1 MGRFSFGSS
10 ETLSRL
16 RRGLI
21 LGLGAALL
29 AAGATLL
36 SIGLIGYFD
45 DDTAS
50 APEASSV
57 ADVLTSIEDVEN
69 LPVAIPYYNPQ
80 PTAPE
85 PTPEPPA
92 VTVPLRLMIDR
103 LGVDA
108 PVGVYELDENGVPE
122 VPVADDAGV
131 VVAWYDF
138 SSRPG
143 AGSNAVFAGH
153 ITWDRAPAV
162 FANLDDLQAGDVIR
176 LVSDDGREY
185 TYEVSANFAVD
196 PYDTD
201 SLEVM
206 APTETDTV
214 TLITCGGT
222 WIPDPSQRFG
232 GDYTTRTIVQ
242 AKLVRSSVTAPIPAA
257 ISDS

>member
-1 MGRFSFGSS
+1 MARFSS
-10 ETLSRL
+10 ESPEPLSRL

-29 AAGATLL
+29 AAGVTLL

-45 DDTAS
+45 DDD
-50 APEASSV
+50 APAASSV
-57 ADVLTSIEDVEN
+57 ADALTSIDDVEN

-80 PTAPE
+80 ATAPE
-85 PTPEPPA
+85 PEPTP
-92 VTVPLRLMIDR
+92 VTVPLRLVIDR

-122 VPVADDAGV
+122 VPVADDAAE

-138 SSRPG
+138 SSKPG

-153 ITWDRAPAV
+153 ITWNRAPAV
-162 FANLDDLQAGDVIR
+162 FSNLDDLQAGDVVR

-185 TYEVSANFAVD
+185 TYEVFANFAVD
-196 PYDTD
+196 PYDTE
-201 SLEVM
+201 SLKVM

-222 WIPDPSQRFG
+222 WIPDPSEQFG

-242 AKLVRSSVTAPIPAA
+242 AKLVQSSVTAPVLAA

>member
-1 MGRFSFGSS
+1 MRRFSFGSS
-10 ETLSRL
+10 GTLSRL
-16 RRGLI
+16 RRGLT

-36 SIGLIGYFD
+36 GIGLIGYFD
-45 DDTAS
+45 DDA
-50 APEASSV
+50 APEASV
-57 ADVLTSIEDVEN
+57 ADVLTSIDDVEN

-80 PTAPE
+80 TTTPE
-85 PTPEPPA
+85 PTA
-92 VTVPLRLMIDR
+92 VTVPLRLVIER

-122 VPVADDAGV
+122 VPVADDAAE

-138 SSRPG
+138 SSKPG

-153 ITWDRAPAV
+153 INWNRAPAV
-162 FANLDDLQAGDVIR
+162 FANLGDLQAGDVVR

-185 TYEVSANFAVD
+185 TYEVFANFAVD
-196 PYDTD
+196 PYDTE
-201 SLEVM
+201 SLKVM

-222 WIPDPSQRFG
+222 WIPDPSEQFG

>member
-1 MGRFSFGSS
+1 MGRFSSGSS

-29 AAGATLL
+29 AAGVTLL

-45 DDTAS
+45 DDTSS

-57 ADVLTSIEDVEN
+57 ADALTSIDDVEN

-80 PTAPE
+80 AREPEPE
-85 PTPEPPA
+85 PTP
-92 VTVPLRLMIDR
+92 VTVPLRLVIDR

-122 VPVADDAGV
+122 VPVADDAAE

-138 SSRPG
+138 SSKPG

-153 ITWDRAPAV
+153 ITWNRAPAV
-162 FANLDDLQAGDVIR
+162 FSNLDDLQAGDVVS

-185 TYEVSANFAVD
+185 TYEVFANFAVD
-196 PYDTD
+196 PYDTE
-201 SLEVM
+201 SLKVM

-222 WIPDPSQRFG
+222 WIPDPSEQFG

-242 AKLVRSSVTAPIPAA
+242 AKLVQSSVTAPILAA

>member
-1 MGRFSFGSS
+1 MGRFSFGRL
-10 ETLSRL
+10 EIRSRL
-16 RRGLI
+16 RRGLT

-29 AAGATLL
+29 VAGATLL
-36 SIGLIGYFD
+36 GIGLIGYFD
-45 DDTAS
+45 DGVST
-50 APEASSV
+50 PETSPVSDQSLSID
-57 ADVLTSIEDVEN
+57 DVPY

-80 PTAPE
+80 RTAPE
-85 PTPEPPA
+85 PEAPA

-122 VPVADDAGV
+122 VPVADDAAE

-138 SSRPG
+138 SSKPG

-153 ITWDRAPAV
+153 ITWNRAPAV
-162 FANLDDLQAGDVIR
+162 FANLNDLQAGDVLR

-185 TYEVSANFAVD
+185 TYEVFANFAVD
-196 PYDTD
+196 PYDTE
-201 SLEVM
+201 SLKVM
-206 APTETDTV
+206 SPTETDTV

-222 WIPDPSQRFG
+222 WIPDASEQFG

-242 AKLVRSSVTAPIPAA
+242 AKLVQPSVTAPVPAA

>member
-1 MGRFSFGSS
+1 MGRFSSGSPVP
-10 ETLSRL
+10 LSRL
-16 RRGLI
+16 RRRLI
-21 LGLGAALL
+21 LGLGAALF

-36 SIGLIGYFD
+36 GIGLIGYFND
-45 DDTAS
+45 GVST
-50 APEASSV
+50 PETSSV
-57 ADVLTSIEDVEN
+57 SDQSLSIDDVEN
-69 LPVAIPYYNPQ
+69 LPIAIPYYNPRL
-80 PTAPE
+80 TAPE
-85 PTPEPPA
+85 PEPPA

-108 PVGVYELDENGVPE
+108 PVDVYKLDADGVPE
-122 VPVADDAGV
+122 VPVAEDAAE

-138 SSRPG
+138 SSKPG

-162 FANLDDLQAGDVIR
+162 FADLGELQAGDVVR

-185 TYEVSANFAVD
+185 TYEVFANFAVD
-196 PYDTD
+196 PYDTE
-201 SLEVM
+201 SLKVM

-222 WIPDPSQRFG
+222 WIPDPSEQFG

-242 AKLVRSSVTAPIPAA
+242 AKLVRSSALAPVPSAL
-257 ISDS
+257 SDS

>member
-1 MGRFSFGSS
+1 V
-10 ETLSRL
+10 
-16 RRGLI
+16 
-21 LGLGAALL
+21 ALF

-36 SIGLIGYFD
+36 GIGLVDYF

-50 APEASSV
+50 APEASSA
-57 ADVLTSIEDVEN
+57 ADALNSIDDVEN
-69 LPVAIPYYNPQ
+69 LPVSIPYNNPR
-80 PTAPE
+80 PTE
-85 PTPEPPA
+85 PTPEPTVVA
-92 VTVPLRLMIDR
+92 VPLRLVIDR

-108 PVGVYELDENGVPE
+108 PVDVYTLDENRVPE
-122 VPVADDAGV
+122 VPVADDAGE

-138 SSRPG
+138 TGKPG

-162 FANLDDLQAGDVIR
+162 FYDLDELQAGDVVR

-185 TYEVSANFAVD
+185 TYEVFANFDVD
-196 PYDTD
+196 PYDTE
-201 SLEVM
+201 SLKVM

-222 WIPDPSQRFG
+222 WIPDPSEQFG

-242 AKLVRSSVTAPIPAA
+242 AKLMQSSVTA

>member
-1 MGRFSFGSS
+1 MGRFSSRSS
-10 ETLSRL
+10 GTLRRL

-21 LGLGAALL
+21 LGLGVALF

-45 DDTAS
+45 DATP

-57 ADVLTSIEDVEN
+57 TDALISIDDVEN

-80 PTAPE
+80 RTTPE
-85 PTPEPPA
+85 PEPEPPA

-103 LGVDA
+103 FGVDA
-108 PVGVYELDENGVPE
+108 PVGVYTLDEDGVPE
-122 VPVADDAGV
+122 VPVADDAGE

-138 SSRPG
+138 SSKPG

-153 ITWDRAPAV
+153 ITWNRAPAV
-162 FANLDDLQAGDVIR
+162 FAKLNDLQAGDVVR

-185 TYEVSANFAVD
+185 TYEVFANFAVD
-196 PYDTD
+196 PYDTE
-201 SLEVM
+201 SLKVM
-206 APTETDTV
+206 APTETDTI

-222 WIPDPSQRFG
+222 WIPDPSERFG
-232 GDYTTRTIVQ
+232 GDYTDRTIVQ
-242 AKLVRSSVTAPIPAA
+242 AKLVRSSVSSPVPSAL
-257 ISDS
+257 SDG

>member
-1 MGRFSFGSS
+1 MGRFSSGSS
-10 ETLSRL
+10 EILSRL

-29 AAGATLL
+29 AAGVTLL

-45 DDTAS
+45 DDTSS

-57 ADVLTSIEDVEN
+57 ADALTSIDDVEN

-80 PTAPE
+80 AREPEPE
-85 PTPEPPA
+85 PTP
-92 VTVPLRLMIDR
+92 VTVPLRLVIDR

-122 VPVADDAGV
+122 VPVADDAGE

-138 SSRPG
+138 SSKPG

-153 ITWDRAPAV
+153 VTWNRAPAV
-162 FANLDDLQAGDVIR
+162 FSDLDDLQAGDVVR
-176 LVSDDGREY
+176 LVSDDGTEY
-185 TYEVSANFAVD
+185 TYEVFANFDVD
-196 PYDTD
+196 PYDTE
-201 SLEVM
+201 SLKVM

-222 WIPDPSQRFG
+222 WIPDPSEQFG

-242 AKLVRSSVTAPIPAA
+242 AKLMQSSVTA

>member
-1 MGRFSFGSS
+1 MGRFSSGSS
-10 ETLSRL
+10 EIRSRL

-21 LGLGAALL
+21 LGLGVALL

-36 SIGLIGYFD
+36 GIGLIGYFNDGVSTPETPSVSDQSLSID
-45 DDTAS
+45 DV
-50 APEASSV
+50 P
-57 ADVLTSIEDVEN
+57 N

-80 PTAPE
+80 RTAPE
-85 PTPEPPA
+85 PEAPA

-122 VPVADDAGV
+122 VPVADDAAE

-138 SSRPG
+138 SSKPG

-153 ITWDRAPAV
+153 VTWNRAPAV
-162 FANLDDLQAGDVIR
+162 FGSLDDLQAGDVVR

-185 TYEVSANFAVD
+185 TYEVFANFAVD
-196 PYDTD
+196 PYDTE
-201 SLEVM
+201 SLKVM
-206 APTETDTV
+206 APTETDTI

-222 WIPDPSQRFG
+222 WIPDPSERFG

-242 AKLVRSSVTAPIPAA
+242 ATLVQSSVTGPVPAA

>member
-1 MGRFSFGSS
+1 MGRFSSGSS
-10 ETLSRL
+10 EILSRL

-29 AAGATLL
+29 AAGVTLL

-45 DDTAS
+45 DDD
-50 APEASSV
+50 APAASSV
-57 ADVLTSIEDVEN
+57 ADALTSIDDVEN

-80 PTAPE
+80 ARAPEPE
-85 PTPEPPA
+85 PTP
-92 VTVPLRLMIDR
+92 VTVPLRLVIDR

-122 VPVADDAGV
+122 VPVADDAAE

-138 SSRPG
+138 SSKPG

-153 ITWDRAPAV
+153 ITWNRAPAV
-162 FANLDDLQAGDVIR
+162 FYDLGDLQAGDVVR

-185 TYEVSANFAVD
+185 TYEVFANFDVD
-196 PYDTD
+196 PYDTE
-201 SLEVM
+201 SLKVM

-222 WIPDPSQRFG
+222 WIPDPSEQFG

-242 AKLVRSSVTAPIPAA
+242 AKLMQSSVTA

>member
-16 RRGLI
+16 RRGLF

-36 SIGLIGYFD
+36 GIGLIGYFD
-45 DDTAS
+45 DD
-50 APEASSV
+50 APEASSD
-57 ADVLTSIEDVEN
+57 ADVLTNIDDVEN
-69 LPVAIPYYNPQ
+69 LPVAVPYYNPQ
-80 PTAPE
+80 ATAPE
-85 PTPEPPA
+85 PEPTA
-92 VTVPLRLMIDR
+92 VTVPLRLMIDS

-122 VPVADDAGV
+122 VPVADDAGE

-138 SSRPG
+138 SSKPG

-153 ITWDRAPAV
+153 INWNRAPAV
-162 FANLDDLQAGDVIR
+162 FADLGDLQAGDVVR

-185 TYEVSANFAVD
+185 TYEVFANFAVD
-196 PYDTD
+196 PYDTE
-201 SLEVM
+201 SLKVM

-222 WIPDPSQRFG
+222 WIPDPSEQFG

-242 AKLVRSSVTAPIPAA
+242 AKLVGPSVTAPVPAA

>member
-1 MGRFSFGSS
+1 MGRFSSGSS
-10 ETLSRL
+10 EILSRL

-29 AAGATLL
+29 AAGVTLL

-45 DDTAS
+45 DDTSS

-57 ADVLTSIEDVEN
+57 ADALTSIDDVEN

-80 PTAPE
+80 AREPEPE
-85 PTPEPPA
+85 PTP
-92 VTVPLRLMIDR
+92 VTVPLRLVIDR

-122 VPVADDAGV
+122 VPVADDAAE

-138 SSRPG
+138 SSKPG
-143 AGSNAVFAGH
+143 GGSNAVFAAH
-153 ITWDRAPAV
+153 VTWNRAPAV
-162 FANLDDLQAGDVIR
+162 FSDLNNLQAGDVVR
-176 LVSDDGREY
+176 LVSDDGTEY
-185 TYEVSANFAVD
+185 TYEVFANFDVD
-196 PYDTD
+196 PYDTE
-201 SLEVM
+201 SLKVM

-222 WIPDPSQRFG
+222 WIPDPSEQFG

-242 AKLVRSSVTAPIPAA
+242 AKLMQSSVTA

>member
-1 MGRFSFGSS
+1 MGRFSFGSAGI
-10 ETLSRL
+10 LSRL

-36 SIGLIGYFD
+36 GIGLIGYFD
-45 DDTAS
+45 DDA

-57 ADVLTSIEDVEN
+57 ADALSIDDVEN
-69 LPVAIPYYNPQ
+69 LPVAISYYNPQ

-85 PTPEPPA
+85 PEPAA
-92 VTVPLRLMIDR
+92 VTVPLRLMIER
-103 LGVDA
+103 LGVNA
-108 PVGVYELDENGVPE
+108 PVGVYELDEDGVPE
-122 VPVADDAGV
+122 VPLADDAAE

-138 SSRPG
+138 SSKPG

-153 ITWDRAPAV
+153 ITWNRAPAV
-162 FANLDDLQAGDVIR
+162 FANLADLQAGDVVR

-185 TYEVSANFAVD
+185 TYEVFANFAVD
-196 PYDTD
+196 PYDTE
-201 SLEVM
+201 SLKVM

-222 WIPDPSQRFG
+222 WIPDPSEQFG

-242 AKLVRSSVTAPIPAA
+242 AKLVQSSVSAPTPRR
-257 ISDS
+257 

>member
-1 MGRFSFGSS
+1 MGRFSSGSS
-10 ETLSRL
+10 EILSRL

-29 AAGATLL
+29 AAGVTLL

-45 DDTAS
+45 DDTSS

-57 ADVLTSIEDVEN
+57 ADALTSIDDVEN

-80 PTAPE
+80 AREPEPE
-85 PTPEPPA
+85 PTP
-92 VTVPLRLMIDR
+92 VTVPLRLVIDR

-122 VPVADDAGV
+122 VPVADDAGE

-138 SSRPG
+138 SSKPG

-153 ITWDRAPAV
+153 VTWNRAPAV
-162 FANLDDLQAGDVIR
+162 FGNLDDLQAGDGIR
-176 LVSDDGREY
+176 LVSDDGTEY
-185 TYEVSANFAVD
+185 TYEVFASFDVD
-196 PYDTD
+196 PYDTE
-201 SLEVM
+201 SLKVM

-222 WIPDPSQRFG
+222 WIPDPSEQFG

-242 AKLVRSSVTAPIPAA
+242 AKLMQSSVTA

>member
-1 MGRFSFGSS
+1 MGRFSFGSPG
-10 ETLSRL
+10 TLTRL
-16 RRGLI
+16 RRGLA
-21 LGLGAALL
+21 LGLGTALL

-36 SIGLIGYFD
+36 SIGLISYFN
-45 DDTAS
+45 DDTSS
-50 APEASSV
+50 APETSSV
-57 ADVLTSIEDVEN
+57 SDQLLSIDDVPN

-80 PTAPE
+80 RTTPAPE
-85 PTPEPPA
+85 APA

-108 PVGVYELDENGVPE
+108 PVGVYQLDADGVPE
-122 VPVADDAGV
+122 VPVAEDAGE

-138 SSRPG
+138 SSKPG

-153 ITWDRAPAV
+153 ITWSRAPAV
-162 FANLDDLQAGDVIR
+162 FANLNDLQAGDVIR

-185 TYEVSANFAVD
+185 AYEVFANFDVD
-196 PYDTD
+196 PYDTE
-201 SLEVM
+201 SLKVM

-222 WIPDPSQRFG
+222 WIPDASQQFG

-242 AKLVRSSVTAPIPAA
+242 AKLVQPSVMAPVPAA

>member
-1 MGRFSFGSS
+1 MGRFSSGSS
-10 ETLSRL
+10 GILSRL

-29 AAGATLL
+29 AAGVTLL

-45 DDTAS
+45 DDD
-50 APEASSV
+50 APETSSASDQSLSIY
-57 ADVLTSIEDVEN
+57 DVPN
-69 LPVAIPYYNPQ
+69 LPVANPYYNPQ

-85 PTPEPPA
+85 PEAPA
-92 VTVPLRLMIDR
+92 VTVPLRLVIDR

-108 PVGVYELDENGVPE
+108 PVGVYQLDENGVPE
-122 VPVADDAGV
+122 VPVADDAGE

-138 SSRPG
+138 SSKPG
-143 AGSNAVFAGH
+143 AGSNAVFAAH
-153 ITWDRAPAV
+153 ITWNRAPAV
-162 FANLDDLQAGDVIR
+162 FYDLDDLQAGDVVR

-185 TYEVSANFAVD
+185 TYEVFANFAVD
-196 PYDTD
+196 PYDTE
-201 SLEVM
+201 SLKVM

-222 WIPDPSQRFG
+222 WIPDPSEQFG

-242 AKLVRSSVTAPIPAA
+242 AKLVQSSVTAPVLAA

>member
-1 MGRFSFGSS
+1 MGRFSFESS
-10 ETLSRL
+10 GTLSRL
-16 RRGLI
+16 RRRLI
-21 LGLGAALL
+21 FGLGAVLL

-36 SIGLIGYFD
+36 SIGLIDYFGG
-45 DDTAS
+45 TSS
-50 APEASSV
+50 APEASV
-57 ADVLTSIEDVEN
+57 ADALTSIDDVEN
-69 LPVAIPYYNPQ
+69 LPVAIPYNNPQ
-80 PTAPE
+80 RTA

-92 VTVPLRLMIDR
+92 VTVPLRLMIDS

-108 PVGVYELDENGVPE
+108 PVGVYALDENGVPE
-122 VPVADDAGV
+122 VPVAEDAGE

-138 SSRPG
+138 SSKPG

-153 ITWDRAPAV
+153 VTWNRAPAV
-162 FANLDDLQAGDVIR
+162 FGSLDDLQAGDVVR

-185 TYEVSANFAVD
+185 TYEVFANFAVD
-196 PYDTD
+196 PYDTE
-201 SLEVM
+201 SLKVM

-222 WIPDPSQRFG
+222 WIPDPSEQFG

-242 AKLVRSSVTAPIPAA
+242 AKLVQSSVTAPATAA

>member
-10 ETLSRL
+10 KILSRL

-29 AAGATLL
+29 AAGVTLL

-45 DDTAS
+45 DGVSTPETSSAS
-50 APEASSV
+50 DQPLSIY
-57 ADVLTSIEDVEN
+57 DVPN

-80 PTAPE
+80 RT
-85 PTPEPPA
+85 TPEPPA
-92 VTVPLRLMIDR
+92 VTVPLRLTIER

-122 VPVADDAGV
+122 VPVADDAGE

-138 SSRPG
+138 SSKPG

-153 ITWDRAPAV
+153 ITWSRAPAV
-162 FANLDDLQAGDVIR
+162 FANINDLEAGDVVR

-185 TYEVSANFAVD
+185 TYEVFANFAVD
-196 PYDTD
+196 PYDTE
-201 SLEVM
+201 SLKVM

-222 WIPDPSQRFG
+222 WIPDPSEQFG

-242 AKLVRSSVTAPIPAA
+242 AKLMKSSVTAPVPAA

>member
-1 MGRFSFGSS
+1 MGRFSSGSPGI
-10 ETLSRL
+10 LSRL
-16 RRGLI
+16 RRGLF

-36 SIGLIGYFD
+36 GIGLIGYFD
-45 DDTAS
+45 DDN
-50 APEASSV
+50 APEASSGTD
-57 ADVLTSIEDVEN
+57 ALISIEDVEN
-69 LPVAIPYYNPQ
+69 LPVSIAYYNPQ
-80 PTAPE
+80 PTAP
-85 PTPEPPA
+85 TPEPTA
-92 VTVPLRLMIDR
+92 VTVPLRLVIES

-108 PVGVYELDENGVPE
+108 PVGVYTLDADGVPE
-122 VPVADDAGV
+122 VPVADDAGE

-153 ITWDRAPAV
+153 VTWNRAPAV
-162 FANLDDLQAGDVIR
+162 FGNLDDLQAGDVVS

-185 TYEVSANFAVD
+185 TYEVFANFAVD
-196 PYDTD
+196 PYDTE
-201 SLEVM
+201 SLKVM
-206 APTETDTV
+206 APTETDTI

-222 WIPDPSQRFG
+222 WIPDPSERFG

-242 AKLVRSSVTAPIPAA
+242 AKLVQSSVTAPVPAA

>member
-1 MGRFSFGSS
+1 MGRFSSRSS
-10 ETLSRL
+10 GTLSRL
-16 RRGLI
+16 RRRLF
-21 LGLGAALL
+21 LGLGVALF

-36 SIGLIGYFD
+36 GIGLIDYFD
-45 DDTAS
+45 DTSS
-50 APEASSV
+50 APA
-57 ADVLTSIEDVEN
+57 LTSTDDEK
-69 LPVAIPYYNPQ
+69 LPVAIPYDYPRPSTPEPE
-80 PTAPE
+80 PT

-92 VTVPLRLMIDR
+92 VAVPLRLMIDR

-108 PVGVYELDENGVPE
+108 PVDVYALDENGVPE

-138 SSRPG
+138 SSKPG

-153 ITWDRAPAV
+153 ITWNRAPAV
-162 FANLDDLQAGDVIR
+162 FANLDDLQAGDVVR

-185 TYEVSANFAVD
+185 AYEVFANFAVD
-196 PYDTD
+196 PYDTE
-201 SLEVM
+201 SLKVM

-222 WIPDPSQRFG
+222 WIPDPSEQFG

-242 AKLVRSSVTAPIPAA
+242 AELVQSSVTASIR
-257 ISDS
+257 DS

>member
-1 MGRFSFGSS
+1 MGRFSFRGAQ
-10 ETLSRL
+10 TLSRL

-21 LGLGAALL
+21 LGLGAALF

-36 SIGLIGYFD
+36 GIGLIGYFD
-45 DDTAS
+45 DDGVS
-50 APEASSV
+50 MPETSSV
-57 ADVLTSIEDVEN
+57 SDQPLTIYDVPN

-80 PTAPE
+80 RA
-85 PTPEPPA
+85 TPEPPA
-92 VTVPLRLMIDR
+92 VTVPLRLTIDR

-108 PVGVYELDENGVPE
+108 PVDVYELDENGVPQ
-122 VPVADDAGV
+122 VPVADDAAE

-138 SSRPG
+138 SSKPG

-153 ITWDRAPAV
+153 ITWNRAPAV
-162 FANLDDLQAGDVIR
+162 FYDLDDLQAGDVVR

-185 TYEVSANFAVD
+185 AYEVFANFAVD
-196 PYDTD
+196 PYDTE
-201 SLEVM
+201 SLKVM

-222 WIPDPSQRFG
+222 WVPDPSEQFG

-242 AKLVRSSVTAPIPAA
+242 AKLVQPSVTAPVPAG

>member
-1 MGRFSFGSS
+1 V
-10 ETLSRL
+10 
-16 RRGLI
+16 
-21 LGLGAALL
+21 
-29 AAGATLL
+29 GATLL
-36 SIGLIGYFD
+36 GIGLIGYFD
-45 DDTAS
+45 DDAAP

-57 ADVLTSIEDVEN
+57 TDALTSIDDVEN
-69 LPVAIPYYNPQ
+69 LPVAISYYNPQ
-80 PTAPE
+80 RTT

-92 VTVPLRLMIDR
+92 VTVPLRLVIDS

-108 PVGVYELDENGVPE
+108 PVGVYELDGNGVPE
-122 VPVADDAGV
+122 VPLADDAAE

-138 SSRPG
+138 SSKPG

-153 ITWDRAPAV
+153 VTWNRAPAV
-162 FANLDDLQAGDVIR
+162 FGNLDDLQAGDVVR

-185 TYEVSANFAVD
+185 TYEVFANFAVD
-196 PYDTD
+196 PYDTE
-201 SLEVM
+201 SLKVM

-222 WIPDPSQRFG
+222 WIPDPSEQFG

-242 AKLVRSSVTAPIPAA
+242 AKLVQSSVSAPTPAA

>member
-1 MGRFSFGSS
+1 LGRFSFWSS

-29 AAGATLL
+29 AAGVTLL
-36 SIGLIGYFD
+36 GIGLIGYFD
-45 DDTAS
+45 DDTSS

-57 ADVLTSIEDVEN
+57 ADTLTSIDDVEY

-85 PTPEPPA
+85 PEPPA

-122 VPVADDAGV
+122 VPVADDAAE

-138 SSRPG
+138 SSKPG

-153 ITWDRAPAV
+153 INWNRAPAV
-162 FANLDDLQAGDVIR
+162 FANLNDLQAGDVVR

-185 TYEVSANFAVD
+185 TYEVFANFAVD
-196 PYDTD
+196 PYDTE
-201 SLEVM
+201 SLKVM

-214 TLITCGGT
+214 TLITCGGS
-222 WIPDPSQRFG
+222 WIPDPSEQFG
-232 GDYTTRTIVQ
+232 GDYTNRTIVQ
-242 AKLVRSSVTAPIPAA
+242 AKLVDASVAVPAPSA
-257 ISDS
+257 ISNG

>member
-1 MGRFSFGSS
+1 MGRFSSGSS
-10 ETLSRL
+10 KVLSRL

-21 LGLGAALL
+21 FGLGAALL
-29 AAGATLL
+29 AAGVTLL

-45 DDTAS
+45 DGVST
-50 APEASSV
+50 PETSSDSDQSLTIY
-57 ADVLTSIEDVEN
+57 DVPN

-80 PTAPE
+80 RTTPE
-85 PTPEPPA
+85 PTPPA
-92 VTVPLRLMIDR
+92 VTVPLRLTIDR

-108 PVGVYELDENGVPE
+108 PVDVYELDENGVPQ
-122 VPVADDAGV
+122 VPVADDAAE

-138 SSRPG
+138 SSKPG

-153 ITWDRAPAV
+153 ITWNRAPAV
-162 FANLDDLQAGDVIR
+162 FYDLDDLQEGDVVR

-185 TYEVSANFAVD
+185 TYEVFANFAVD
-196 PYDTD
+196 PYDTE
-201 SLEVM
+201 SLKVM

-222 WIPDPSQRFG
+222 WVPDPSEQFG

-242 AKLVRSSVTAPIPAA
+242 AKLMKSSVTAPVPAA